1 MAMTNTKRNDSSSA
15 WGTSRKVLFRIAF
28 VFFAFLVLPLDW
40 KYWRQL
46 FSLHL
51 SHYQDLFQ
59 LTAYSPQFISTPKWG
74 IASYANWGLILIAAL
89 LGGLTWGFL
98 DRKREEYDD
107 LYYWLRV
114 ALRYR
119 LAIGMIGYGM
129 LMLAH
134 LLFASPTL
142 SDLNTNYGDFLP
154 WKIYYL
160 TMGAASAHYEQ
171 ALGFIEIV
179 GGILLLWRSTA
190 VIGAALSAALL
201 TNVVLASFAYQ
212 LGNHVYASSLM
223 LIALFVVAHDL
234 PRLFDLL
241 FLERL
246 AKADTYEPVF
256 AAKRLRTSRVL
267 LKSLVFLFIA
277 VYGASAFASYRE
289 SNSPFPGTAGLKDAE
304 GLYNVKEFS
313 INGNELPYSIVDSV
327 RWQNVV
333 FEKWNTLS
341 VHVNRQVTIDVAAP
355 SIVYQPDEQR
365 DYELAGNSGRNF
377 YSYTADTA
385 NGKIYLRGKN
395 DKNESLSFDYKYLD
409 GGDILLTG
417 NDQAGNVLRIVLEK
431 VDKKYLL
438 LVGRRHPISLY

>member
-1 MAMTNTKRNDSSSA
+1 MTNTTNSEIPFVWSTWTKLA
-15 WGTSRKVLFRIAF
+15 FRVAF
-28 VFFAFLVLPLDW
+28 IFFALLILPLDW
-40 KYWRQL
+40 KFWRQL

-51 SHYQDLFQ
+51 LHYQDLFQ

-74 IASYANWGLILIAAL
+74 IASYANWGLILIVAL
-89 LGGLTWGFL
+89 LVGLVWSFV

-119 LAIGMIGYGM
+119 LAIGMIGYGV
-129 LMLAH
+129 LMLAR

-171 ALGFIEIV
+171 ALGLVEIL
-179 GGILLLWRSTA
+179 GGILLLWRSTT
-190 VIGAALSAALL
+190 VIGAALSAAML
-201 TNVVLASFAYQ
+201 TNVVLASFACQ

-223 LIALFVVAHDL
+223 FIALFLVAHDL

-246 AKADTYEPVF
+246 ARADTYEPVF
-256 AAKRLRTSRVL
+256 ATSRLRTSRVL
-267 LKSLVFLFIA
+267 LKAFVVLFVA
-277 VYGASAFASYRE
+277 AYGVSALARYRE
-289 SNSPFPGTAGLKDAE
+289 SNSPFPSTPGLNNAE

-313 INGNELPYSIVDSV
+313 VSGNDLPYSIIDPV

-341 VHVNRQVTIDVAAP
+341 IRIKRQVPVKLAWHYDRPSDSRIILSGQDENKNSIYVVLDRVSEQLSILIKSPVPGQPLQYSPFFEKRYPVHDRSYDGFGAP
-355 SIVYQPDEQR
+355 RRTEEDE
-365 DYELAGNSGRNF
+365 DY
-377 YSYTADTA
+377 
-385 NGKIYLRGKN
+385 
-395 DKNESLSFDYKYLD
+395 
-409 GGDILLTG
+409 
-417 NDQAGNVLRIVLEK
+417 
-431 VDKKYLL
+431 
-438 LVGRRHPISLY
+438 

>member
-1 MAMTNTKRNDSSSA
+1 MWRASTR
-15 WGTSRKVLFRIAF
+15 VVFRIAF
-28 VFFAFLVLPLDW
+28 VFFALLVLPLDW
-40 KYWRQL
+40 KFWKQL

-51 SHYQDLFQ
+51 AHYQDLFQ
-59 LTAYSPQFISTPKWG
+59 LTAYSPQFIPTPKWG
-74 IASYANWGLILIAAL
+74 FASFANWGLILIVAL
-89 LGGLTWGFL
+89 LGGMIWSLF

-129 LMLAH
+129 LMLAQ

-142 SDLNTNYGDFLP
+142 SDMNTNYGDFLP

-223 LIALFVVAHDL
+223 LIALFVLAHDL
-234 PRLFDLL
+234 PRLFNLL

-246 AKADTYEPVF
+246 AKADTYEPLF
-256 AAKRLRTSRVL
+256 ATERFRTSRVL
-267 LKSLVFLFIA
+267 LKSLVFLFVA
-277 VYGASAFASYRE
+277 AYGASAFASYRE
-289 SNSPFPGTAGLKDAE
+289 SNSPFPGTAGLQGAE

-313 INGNELPYSIVDSV
+313 INGNELPYSIVDSA

-341 VHVNRQVTIDVAAP
+341 IRVNRPVTIDVAAP
-355 SIVYQPDEQR
+355 SIVYQPNEQR
-365 DYELAGNSGRNF
+365 DYELAGNGGRHF

-385 NGKIYLRGKN
+385 NGKIYLHGRN
-395 DKNESLSFDYKYLD
+395 DKTESLSFVYKALED
-409 GGDILLTG
+409 GDIFLTG
-417 NDQAGNVLRIVLEK
+417 NDQAGNSLRILLEK

-438 LVGRRHPISLY
+438 LEGRRHPISLY

>member
-1 MAMTNTKRNDSSSA
+1 LA
-15 WGTSRKVLFRIAF
+15 FRVAF
-28 VFFAFLVLPLDW
+28 IFFALLILPLDW
-40 KYWRQL
+40 KFWRQL

-51 SHYQDLFQ
+51 LHYQDLFQ

-74 IASYANWGLILIAAL
+74 IASYANWGLILIIAL
-89 LGGLTWGFL
+89 LGGLVWSL
-98 DRKREEYDD
+98 VDRKRGEYGD

-119 LAIGMIGYGM
+119 LAIGMIGYGV

-171 ALGFIEIV
+171 ALGLVEML
-179 GGILLLWRSTA
+179 GGILLLWRSTT
-190 VIGAALSAALL
+190 VIGAALSAAML

-223 LIALFVVAHDL
+223 FIALFLVAHDL
-234 PRLFDLL
+234 PSLFDLL

-256 AAKRLRTSRVL
+256 ATSRLRTSRVL
-267 LKSLVFLFIA
+267 LKAFVVLFVA
-277 VYGASAFASYRE
+277 AYGVSALASYRE
-289 SNSPFPGTAGLKDAE
+289 SNSPFPSTPGLNNAE

-313 INGNELPYSIVDSV
+313 VNGNDLPYSIIDPV

-341 VHVNRQVTIDVAAP
+341 IRINRPVTIDVAAP
-355 SIVYQPDEQR
+355 GIVYQPDDQR
-365 DYELAGNSGRNF
+365 DYEVAGNGGRHF
-377 YSYTADTA
+377 YEYTADTVS
-385 NGKIYLRGKN
+385 GKIHLQGKN

-417 NDQAGNVLRIVLEK
+417 SDQSGNSLRIVLQK

-438 LVGRRHPISLY
+438 LEGRRHPISLY